1 MSQEFSPDPVKNRA
15 RHALLTKLAANTTD
29 PVAAELARELLTG
42 NVTPRGVMRSSLYA
56 NVLGGSTAGFAEWY
70 GNLSESEKDA
80 QAEAGRNALSQLA
93 SADKPVPP
101 RRERRDSVD
110 EEDFSEVDWLDG

>member
-15 RHALLTKLAANTTD
+15 RQVLLTKLAANTTN
-29 PVAAELARELLTG
+29 PAAAELARELLAG
-42 NVTPRGVMRSSLYA
+42 NVTPRGVLRSSLYA
-56 NVLGGSTAGFAEWY
+56 DVLGGSTAGFAEWY

-93 SADKPVPP
+93 SDEKPAPSH
-101 RRERRDSVD
+101 RGRQDSVD
-110 EEDFSEVDWLDG
+110 DEDFSEVDWLDG